1 MIDTTIQVRTEH
13 FDGPLALLLHLIDK
27 EEMDI
32 KNLDLR
38 VITGQYLRFITQMHE
53 MNFDMAGDYLYLAAT
68 LLLLKSNVCLSPE
81 DQEKLKQLGDDQSLN
96 IISQSELIRRLE
108 ELQHFQKMAQKL
120 WQLPK
125 KGHEIFVKPRT
136 DRKAIINS
144 ILTPMDL
151 ESLTNTMVDLI
162 KKEKRKYAVVK
173 RDRLSIKERLQSLQ
187 HFLKKGEQTELE
199 KIIDHDGDRSFE
211 NIVITFISLLELARL
226 QKVSIFQNENFSA
239 VYVDV
244 LESLENFNVEMANG
258 FDDGEAKAT
267 EDTDDLVDLEED
279 EAEEDPAIEEIM
291 DEVAAELENERQEET
306 SETWANGRTKIL
318 H

>member
-1 MIDTTIQVRTEH
+1 MIDTAIQVRTEH
-13 FDGPLALLLHLIDK
+13 FDGPLALLLHLIDQ

-38 VITGQYLRFITQMHE
+38 IITGQYLKFITQMHE

-68 LLLLKSNVCLSPE
+68 LLLLKSNVCLSFE
-81 DQEKLKQLGDDQSLN
+81 DQEKLKQLGDDQNLN
-96 IISQSELIRRLE
+96 IISQAELIRRLE

-125 KGHEIFVKPRT
+125 IGHEIFVKPRT

-151 ESLTNTMVDLI
+151 ESLTNTMVDLL
-162 KKEKRKYAVVK
+162 KRERRKFAVVK

-187 HFLKKGEQTELE
+187 RFLKQGEKTALE
-199 KIIDHDGDRSFE
+199 TIIAHDGDSSLE

-226 QKVSIFQNENFSA
+226 RKVSIFQNENFST

-244 LESLENFNVEMANG
+244 LESLENFNVEMATG
-258 FDDGEAKAT
+258 FDDDQVKSSD
-267 EDTDDLVDLEED
+267 DTDELVDLDEEEED
-279 EAEEDPAIEEIM
+279 ESRIEEIM
-291 DEVAAELENERQEET
+291 DEIEDELESEKEEES

>member
-13 FDGPLALLLHLIDK
+13 FDGPLALLLHLIDQ

-32 KNLDLR
+32 KKLDLR
-38 VITGQYLRFITQMHE
+38 VITGQYLSFITQMHE

-68 LLLLKSNVCLSPE
+68 LLLLKSNVCLSFE
-81 DQEKLKQLGDDQSLN
+81 DQEKLKQLSDDQNLN
-96 IISQSELIRRLE
+96 IASQAELIRRLE

-125 KGHEIFVKPRT
+125 MGHQIFVKPRT
-136 DRKAIINS
+136 DRKAIVNS

-151 ESLTNTMVDLI
+151 QSLTNTMVDLL
-162 KKEKRKYAVVK
+162 KRERRKFAVVK

-187 HFLKKGEQTELE
+187 GFLKQGEQTALE
-199 KIIDHDGDRSFE
+199 TIIAHDGDSSLE

-226 QKVSIFQNENFSA
+226 RKISIFQNENYST

-244 LESLENFNVEMANG
+244 LESLENFQVEMATG
-258 FDDGEAKAT
+258 FDDEQVTAND
-267 EDTDDLVDLEED
+267 DTDELVDLDDDEE
-279 EAEEDPAIEEIM
+279 EPLIEEIM
-291 DEVAAELENERQEET
+291 DEIEDELATEKEE
-306 SETWANGRTKIL
+306 EAPKTWANGRTKII

>member
-1 MIDTTIQVRTEH
+1 MIDTAIQVRTEH
-13 FDGPLALLLHLIDK
+13 FDGPLALLLHLIDQ

-38 VITGQYLRFITQMHE
+38 VITGQYLSFITQMHE

-68 LLLLKSNVCLSPE
+68 LLLLKSNVCLSFE
-81 DQEKLKQLGDDQSLN
+81 DQEKLKQMGDDQNLN
-96 IISQSELIRRLE
+96 IVSQAELIRRLE

-125 KGHEIFVKPRT
+125 KGHDIFVKPRT

-151 ESLTNTMVDLI
+151 QALTNTMVDLL
-162 KKEKRKYAVVK
+162 KRERRKYAVVK
-173 RDRLSIKERLQSLQ
+173 RDRLSIKERLQTLQ
-187 HFLKKGEQTELE
+187 QFLKKGEQTALE
-199 KIIDHDGDRSFE
+199 TIITHDGDGSLE

-226 QKVSIFQNENFSA
+226 GKVSIFQNENYST

-244 LESLENFNVEMANG
+244 LESLENFNVEMATG
-258 FDDGEAKAT
+258 FDDEQAK
-267 EDTDDLVDLEED
+267 TDDAVDLDDEE
-279 EAEEDPAIEEIM
+279 EEDPLVEEIM
-291 DEVAAELENERQEET
+291 DEIEEELEAEKEEES